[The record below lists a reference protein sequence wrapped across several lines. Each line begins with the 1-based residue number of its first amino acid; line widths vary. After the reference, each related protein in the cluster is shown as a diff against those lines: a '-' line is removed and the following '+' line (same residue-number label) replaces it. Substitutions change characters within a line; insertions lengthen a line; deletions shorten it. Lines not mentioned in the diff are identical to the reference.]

1 MDKIIYLDYAA
12 TTPVRK
18 EVLIAMLPY
27 FDKIYGNPSSIH
39 QKGIE
44 AKKAIENAREKISK
58 LLNCAPNE
66 IVFTNGG
73 TESINLALK
82 GFALANKNKGNHIIT
97 QETEHSAVL
106 NTCKWLE
113 KNGFKV
119 TYIKPDKFGLINP
132 KQIKNAITKKTIL
145 VSIMY
150 ANNEIGTIQPIGE
163 IGKICKEFKICF
175 HSDACQAAGFLDL
188 DVKKL
193 NIDMLT
199 LNGSKIYGPKGIG
212 LLYVKNGIKL
222 EPLIHGG
229 EQEFGLRAG
238 TENVPGIIGLA
249 TALELAQKE
258 KEKENKRLLKLRNK
272 LINEILKIPHTKLN
286 GHPTKR
292 LPNNI
297 SVSFYGIEGEA
308 LLLMLDREGFC
319 VSTGSACSSK
329 KLEESHVLKAIGL
342 KKEWAHGTI
351 RITLGKYTTNK
362 NISRFLKI
370 LSKCVEKL
378 RAFSPIQKNG

>member
-193 NIDMLT
+193 NVDMLT

-238 TENVPGIIGLA
+238 TENVPEIIGLA

-342 KKEWAHGTI
+342 EREWAHGTI

-378 RAFSPIQKNG
+378 RAFSPLQKNG